1 MNYALVL
8 PLLLIVV
15 RAAEHEHHHHHHHH
29 QNKEEKNALA
39 GFFEIISLSPGC
51 HNDYR
56 IIGQIVLSPNE
67 MNCSI
72 IWGSMLATFQLFS
85 IAQGGNEIDEKANA
99 GAAEVNTAAGV
110 SSKDSVEKVDEAEMN
125 KESGK
130 AEEEHAE
137 SEMTES
143 KKSDDPHA
151 EHEHHHHHH
160 HHHQNKEE
168 KNALA
173 GLFDR
178 LSLSRACLYD

>member
-1 MNYALVL
+1 MIIELSGRLSYRYRAITEWNELLNYM
-8 PLLLIVV
+8 
-15 RAAEHEHHHHHHHH
+15 RFH
-29 QNKEEKNALA
+29 
-39 GFFEIISLSPGC
+39 GFL
-51 HNDYR
+51 
-56 IIGQIVLSPNE
+56 
-67 MNCSI
+67 
-72 IWGSMLATFQLFS
+72 LFS

-173 GLFDR
+173 GLFDI